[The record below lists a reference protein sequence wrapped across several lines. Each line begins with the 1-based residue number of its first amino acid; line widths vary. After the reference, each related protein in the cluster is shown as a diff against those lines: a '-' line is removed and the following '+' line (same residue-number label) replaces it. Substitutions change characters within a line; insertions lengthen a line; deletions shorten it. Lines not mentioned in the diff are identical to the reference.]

1 MAVQLAAIVLAF
13 LGAKDVLT
21 LRMAESEM
29 HPATDSRVL
38 VQTPAAPNFQIS
50 NYSVPQLESIAH
62 CD

>member
-29 HPATDSRVL
+29 RKKN
-38 VQTPAAPNFQIS
+38 Q
-50 NYSVPQLESIAH
+50 
-62 CD
+62 